1 MALQTSGQIS
11 LNNLQTQ
18 FGGTNPINFSEYYLN
33 AATGYATGV
42 SGIPNIG
49 TQISLSQ
56 FYGKAKTVFVFPP
69 AQQTVQSNLGMPQ
82 VTGNGYFLH
91 VTGASGTNLTT
102 PGGSTFNNIRSS
114 NRNSPAFINHQTL
127 ILQARRGDR
136 IKIQI
141 ERWTADNYYTYNTFY
156 LNIGSGW
163 FIVLW
168 WRGPGGLNS
177 FYTYDYNYTIPTNLA
192 PGNYGI
198 AAVTNYSDL
207 SNTGYT
213 TTRFYSLHVVA

>member
-1 MALQTSGQIS
+1 MSGSTPPVGQTIWLGVLQTV
-11 LNNLQTQ
+11 
-18 FGGTNPINFSEYYLN
+18 FGGTNPINFSEYYQN
-33 AATGYATGV
+33 AATGYTSGI
-42 SGIPNIG
+42 SGIPNTG
-49 TQISLSQ
+49 TQIALSQ
-56 FYGKAKTVFVFPP
+56 FWGKTKFVWPTP
-69 AQQTVQSNLGMPQ
+69 QQTSTLMGMPQ
-82 VTGNGYFLH
+82 NAGNGYFMH

-114 NRNSPAFINHQTL
+114 NRNSPAYINCQTL
-127 ILQARRGDR
+127 ILQARRGDQ

-168 WRGPGGLNS
+168 WRGSGGLNS
-177 FYTYDYNYTIPTNLA
+177 FLTYDYYYTIPTTLA

-198 AAVTNYSDL
+198 ACVTNYSTL